1 MNVTVNITEGKCPSV
16 AKSFADTSGPPLDDT
31 VCVPLPPPTGNWHLS
46 AANGTITTNPPAWVQ
61 D

>member
-16 AKSFADTSGPPLDDT
+16 AKTVADAAGPPIDDT
-31 VCVPLPPPTGNWHLS
+31 VCVPLPPPAGNWHLS
-46 AANGTITTNPPAWVQ
+46 SVNGVITTNPPAWVQ